1 MTLKDLRE
9 EIDRLHPEEDI
20 RVTVEGHTEIEV
32 SLLHHDNG
40 ETTLELGIK
49 ALGIRH

>member
-32 SLLHHDNG
+32 SLLYHDSG
-40 ETTLELGIK
+40 ETTLNISLEE
-49 ALGIRH
+49 